1 MADPLPLPQPASLN
15 DAKGQTTTHG
25 YRYFDSLDRA
35 ARDHESRLGTV
46 EALKTFSIVWFIP
59 APLAQDYTYINLPYA
74 FTVNS
79 MTTKCTAGTCTA
91 VAKINSTA
99 ITGLSNSVS
108 TTEVTNNASGA
119 NAFAAGDDIK
129 ITLSDVSSSV
139 NVSVTLNV
147 TRP

>member
-1 MADPLPLPQPASLN
+1 MTVLPVPQIGAMNDP
-15 DAKGQTTTHG
+15 KGQSTTHHHK
-25 YRYFDSLDRA
+25 FLQSLEGA
-35 ARDHESRLGTV
+35 ARDHESRIGTV
-46 EALKTFSIVWFIP
+46 EALKTFAIVWFIP
-59 APLAQDYTYINLPYA
+59 APLAQDYTYINIPYA

-79 MTTKCTAGTCTA
+79 MTTKCTGGTCTA
-91 VAKINSTA
+91 AAKINSTA
-99 ITGLSNSVS
+99 ITGLSNAVS

-129 ITLSDVSSSV
+129 ITLSAVSSAV